1 MQVKRA
7 TECERDSGQ
16 KAQKPALGAAVEVR
30 WHVICHLVQLADHDI
45 TGRDLYMF
53 LSQEDDPL
61 DAFMAELSDVEK
73 QSEAPAPD
81 KKRKADVALDEE
93 ADNVADFM
101 EVCQLCVP
109 V

>member
-1 MQVKRA
+1 M
-7 TECERDSGQ
+7 
-16 KAQKPALGAAVEVR
+16 
-30 WHVICHLVQLADHDI
+30 II
-45 TGRDLYMF
+45 TGRVLHMS

-61 DAFMAELSDVEK
+61 DAFMAELRDVEK

-101 EVCQLCVP
+101 EVCQLHAAILSTTSCPRPGVL
-109 V
+109 

>member
-1 MQVKRA
+1 MSSVTLCNLLSKIIA
-7 TECERDSGQ
+7 
-16 KAQKPALGAAVEVR
+16 
-30 WHVICHLVQLADHDI
+30 
-45 TGRDLYMF
+45 GRGSHTSM
-53 LSQEDDPL
+53 SQEDDPL
-61 DAFMAELSDVEK
+61 DAFMAELRNVEK

-109 V
+109 A

>member
-1 MQVKRA
+1 M
-7 TECERDSGQ
+7 
-16 KAQKPALGAAVEVR
+16 
-30 WHVICHLVQLADHDI
+30 
-45 TGRDLYMF
+45 
-53 LSQEDDPL
+53 SQEEDPL
-61 DAFMAELSDVEK
+61 DAFMAELRDVEK

-93 ADNVADFM
+93 ADNVADFI